1 MTTLDAVG
9 DSFDFGRVVQRTFRV
24 IGQNFGLFALSAIL
38 LVSAP
43 SFIGTMLGLKSR
55 LAGEYF
61 SAGVIGGAIVAAF
74 GSLLLQSLVVHTV
87 VERMNGRAVGFG
99 DALGVAARFAL
110 PLLGLGIVQGLGVLI
125 GLLLLIVPGLILSVM
140 WSVSTPCLIV
150 EKRGIFASLQRSRDL
165 TRGHRWSIVGI
176 FLVYF
181 VLSMILG
188 IVVGVLGAA
197 AGFGGAMA
205 FSGTVSAAVTPVVVI
220 STFLSSLVNAAQYV
234 LLAAGAASIYYELR
248 TTKEGVAPDQLAS
261 VFD

>member
-9 DSFDFGRVVQRTFRV
+9 GTFDFSRVVQRTFQV
-24 IGQNFGLFALSAIL
+24 IGDNLGLFALSAIL
-38 LVSAP
+38 LVSTP

-87 VERMNGRAVGFG
+87 VERMNGRVVGFG

-110 PLLGLGIVQGLGVLI
+110 PLLGLGIVQVLGVLI

-140 WSVSTPCLIV
+140 WSVTTPCLIV
-150 EKRGIFASLQRSRDL
+150 EKRGVFASLQRSREL
-165 TRGHRWSIVGI
+165 TRGHRWSIAGI
-176 FLVYF
+176 FLIYL
-181 VLSMILG
+181 VLSMIVG
-188 IVVGVLGAA
+188 AVVGLVGAA

-205 FSGTVSAAVTPVVVI
+205 FSGAASAAVTPVIVV

-248 TTKEGVAPDQLAS
+248 TSKEGVAPEQLAS